1 MKTNSKS
8 EAIILCEKALE
19 NIFAENTEMNILPK
33 TNDIITRMLKHQLS
47 LEEVYEEISE
57 KLGESLGT
65 IQAFFEICL
74 RTVYWSSCAGHFYL
88 RIFILQ
94 WAHPIV
100 GCMRPFKI
108 VIMNELR
115 DFLFNSVF
123 IHSRSVT

>member
-8 EAIILCEKALE
+8 EATILCEKALE
-19 NIFAENTEMNILPK
+19 NIFAENAEMNILPK

-74 RTVYWSSCAGHFYL
+74 RTARLYNQSEVSNSKAEYKSLQTINSEGSVAL
-88 RIFILQ
+88 RST
-94 WAHPIV
+94 
-100 GCMRPFKI
+100 G
-108 VIMNELR
+108 
-115 DFLFNSVF
+115 
-123 IHSRSVT
+123 